1 MESFKNSPLYLF
13 ETADQWRDWLDKNHS
28 LTPCVWLKLA
38 KKGSDVTT
46 LSYEQARNTAIAYG
60 WIDGLINGL
69 DKDVYLTRFTPRKPK
84 SVWSKANRE
93 VAEGLIES
101 GRMQP
106 SGMACVEAARKGG
119 MWERAY
125 DGASTMAVPEDFQRA
140 LDVDPLAAKAFDA
153 LNAANRYA
161 FLWRIQTAGSQESR
175 EKRINNYIKM
185 LAAGDVF
192 H

>member
-38 KKGSDVTT
+38 KKGSAVTT

-119 MWERAY
+119 MWERAFSARTRRRPA
-125 DGASTMAVPEDFQRA
+125 GGQSVR
-140 LDVDPLAAKAFDA
+140 
-153 LNAANRYA
+153 
-161 FLWRIQTAGSQESR
+161 RIERGKSVCVFVAYPNSR
-175 EKRINNYIKM
+175 IAR
-185 LAAGDVF
+185 V
-192 H
+192 